1 MKIII
6 LGAGRVGGTL
16 AANLS
21 SEANDITVVDSNE
34 GYLQELRNRID
45 IGVVV
50 GHASHPAILL
60 QAGIEDADMLIAVTG
75 VDEINM
81 VACQIAHSLF
91 GTPTKI
97 ARIRAPEYASYEGLF
112 RDEAV
117 PVDVIISP
125 EQLVSNYIY
134 KLIEQPGALQVLDF
148 AGGRAQLVAVKA
160 YYGGPLVGQELRYL
174 RKHMPKVETRVAA
187 IYRRNRPITPTGST
201 VIEAD
206 DEVFFIAASADIR
219 AVMSELRRLD
229 RPYKRIIIAGGG
241 NIGLR
246 LARQLEKSYSL
257 KLIESSP
264 LRSAFL
270 SEQLNNCIILNGNA
284 TNRELLLEE
293 NIEDTDVFL
302 SVTNSD
308 EANIMA
314 SMLAKRMG
322 AKKVMTLISNPAY
335 VDLVQGG
342 EIDIAISPQ
351 MTTIGSLLTHVRRGD
366 IVNVHSLRR
375 GAAEAIE
382 VIAHGDEQS
391 SKVVG
396 KCIEDIDLPE
406 GATIGAIV
414 REERSGGEN
423 PELLRGRELA
433 PGSTYVNESQKVD
446 YEVIIAHDDVIIESG
461 DHVIVFLVDKRY
473 TRDIERLFQVGFT
486 FF

>member
-16 AANLS
+16 ATNLS
-21 SEANDITVVDSNE
+21 NEANDITVVDRNDAF
-34 GYLQELRNRID
+34 LRELRDRID
-45 IGVVV
+45 IGVVA
-50 GHASHPAILL
+50 GHASHPEVLL

-91 GTPTKI
+91 RTPTKI
-97 ARIRAPEYASYEGLF
+97 ARIRSQEYASHDGLF
-112 RDEAV
+112 RPDAI

-125 EQLVSNYIY
+125 EQIVSDYLFR
-134 KLIEQPGALQVLDF
+134 LIEQPGALQVLDF
-148 AGGRAQLVAVKA
+148 AEGAVQLVAVKA
-160 YYGGPLVGQELRYL
+160 YYGGPLVGQELRFL
-174 RKHMPKVETRVAA
+174 RKHMPNVDTRVAA

-206 DEVFFIAASADIR
+206 DEVFFIAAKSDIR

-241 NIGLR
+241 NIGQR
-246 LARQLEKSYSL
+246 LAEKLELNYSV
-257 KLIESSP
+257 KIIEENKQRSLELTEHLSRSIVLLGNSSN
-264 LRSAFL
+264 
-270 SEQLNNCIILNGNA
+270 Q
-284 TNRELLLEE
+284 ELLQEE

-302 SVTNSD
+302 AVTNSD
-308 EANIMA
+308 EANIMS

-322 AKKVMTLISNPAY
+322 ARKVLTLISNPAY
-335 VDLVQGG
+335 AELVQGG

-351 MTTIGSLLTHVRRGD
+351 LATIGTLLTHVRRGD

-382 VIAHGDEQS
+382 VIAHGDS
-391 SKVVG
+391 KTSKVVG
-396 KCIEDIDLPE
+396 RAIEDIDLPE

-414 REERSGGEN
+414 REVDISQDNKDTPRGGDLTLHMPVAN
-423 PELLRGRELA
+423 G
-433 PGSTYVNESQKVD
+433 TQIVQ
-446 YEVIIAHDDVIIESG
+446 EVIIAHDDVVIQSG
-461 DHVIVFLVDKRY
+461 DHVIVFLIDKRY

>member
-34 GYLQELRNRID
+34 LYLRELRDRID
-45 IGVVV
+45 IRVVV
-50 GHASHPAILL
+50 GHASHPDVLL

-75 VDEINM
+75 IDEINM

-91 GTPTKI
+91 RTPTKI
-97 ARIRAPEYASYEGLF
+97 ARIRSQEYAGYEGLF
-112 RDEAV
+112 RSEAV

-125 EQLVSNYIY
+125 EQLVSDYICR
-134 KLIEQPGALQVLDF
+134 LIEQPGALQVLDF
-148 AGGRAQLVAVKA
+148 ADGQAQLVAVKA

-174 RKHMPKVETRVAA
+174 RKHMPNVDTRVAA
-187 IYRRNRPITPTGST
+187 IYRRNRPITPDGST

-206 DEVFFIAASADIR
+206 DEVFFIADKADIR
-219 AVMSELRRLD
+219 SVMSELRRLD

-246 LARQLEKSYSL
+246 LAKALEKQYSV
-257 KLIESSP
+257 KVIEYSKS
-264 LRSAFL
+264 RCNFL
-270 SEQLNNCIILNGNA
+270 TENLSHSIVLNGSSSNQ
-284 TNRELLLEE
+284 ELLLEE

-302 SVTNSD
+302 AVTNSD
-308 EANIMA
+308 EANIMS

-322 AKKVMTLISNPAY
+322 ARKVLTLISNPAY

-351 MTTIGSLLTHVRRGD
+351 QATIGSLLTHVRRGD

-382 VIAHGDEQS
+382 VIAHGDEKT

-396 KCIEDIDLPE
+396 RAVEDIDLPE

-414 REERSGGEN
+414 REVREPTTNEQGEPTN
-423 PELLRGRELA
+423 TGAIIRHD
-433 PGSTYVNESQKVD
+433 VV
-446 YEVIIAHDDVIIESG
+446 IAHDDVVIETG